1 MRQNKLLVAILSG
14 PWSWVKGRQ
23 LSIAP
28 VFRRLY
34 YCFQLASGYQTSEQ
48 TSLLNQEEF

>member
-1 MRQNKLLVAILSG
+1 MRQNELLVAILSG
-14 PWSWVKGRQ
+14 PWSWVEGRQ

-34 YCFQLASGYQTSEQ
+34 CCFQLTSGYQTSEQ